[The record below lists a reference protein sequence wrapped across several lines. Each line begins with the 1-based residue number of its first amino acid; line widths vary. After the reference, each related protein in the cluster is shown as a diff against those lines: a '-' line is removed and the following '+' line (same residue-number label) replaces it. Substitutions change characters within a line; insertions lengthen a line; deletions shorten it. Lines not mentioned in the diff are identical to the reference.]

1 MFILV
6 IVDAEPE
13 LNIWLIKLLKLMLI
27 QIVHQFID
35 LMLLLAFDR

>member
-1 MFILV
+1 MFILI
-6 IVDAEPE
+6 IVDAEPV

-35 LMLLLAFDR
+35 LMMLLAFYR

>member
-6 IVDAEPE
+6 IVDAEPV

-35 LMLLLAFDR
+35 LMLLAFDR